1 MEKFKKPNYL
11 EKPQIRETSE
21 YETTFSLQG
30 LERGYANTLGV
41 ALRRTL
47 LSSVTALAPFCVRV
61 EGVTHEFQTIKD
73 VVEDVPSLFMN
84 LRKVRFTYDANEVS
98 DNEIIKVTLSSDAV
112 GPVTARSLKVVNN
125 PSVQVLDHN
134 VYLATVSSENALNL
148 ELYLRPGRGYMS
160 FDENKAYVSKREA
173 ELAALTD
180 IKKANFIAID
190 SNFSPITKVA
200 YSVSELNSSSPKLEE
215 KLDFTIH
222 TDGTVKA
229 KDAIKSAAEILMG
242 LFQVIGSVEDMK
254 LDIFEEEAPKV
265 EEKEEDDLDIAQM
278 GLSVRSANALKRI
291 KRTKLSQIRELTL
304 NQLEQTKNLGKKS
317 IQEIIDKLK
326 EYGYELKEGD
336 E

>member
-47 LSSVTALAPFCVRV
+47 LSSITSLAPFCVRI
-61 EGVTHEFQTIKD
+61 EGVEHEFQTIKD
-73 VVEDVPSLFMN
+73 VVEDVPSLIMN
-84 LRKVRFTYDANEVS
+84 LRKVRFTYDPSQVQ
-98 DNEIIKVTLSSDAV
+98 DNEIIKVTLSSEAV
-112 GPVTARSLKVVNN
+112 GPVTARSLKAVNN
-125 PSVQVLDHN
+125 PSVNVLDHN
-134 VYLATVSSENALNL
+134 IYLATVQSEHALKL
-148 ELYLRPGRGYMS
+148 ELYLRAGRGFMS
-160 FDENKAYVSKREA
+160 FEENKPYIVKREP
-173 ELAALTD
+173 ELAALTE
-180 IKKANFIAID
+180 IKKARFIAID
-190 SNFSPITKVA
+190 SNFSPIEKVS
-200 YSVSELNSSSPKLEE
+200 YTVSELNSSSSKLEE

-229 KDAIKSAAEILMG
+229 KDAIKNASEILMG
-242 LFQVIGSVEDMK
+242 MFQVIGAVEDMK
-254 LDIFEEEAPKV
+254 LDIFEVEQPKV
-265 EEKEEDDLDIAQM
+265 EEKEEDDLDISQM

-291 KRTKLSQIRELTL
+291 RKTKLSQIKELTL